1 MSSKTKR
8 HSTSSTYGKK
18 SQPIDLDE
26 DRSSLMGSDD
36 GSDSAQPVRP
46 SKKKDGRKS
55 KDDDKHDVNRILRS
69 EGSEEED
76 EEEEE
81 DEDYE
86 VSKIK
91 AHRLKRGQTEYRVGW
106 KNYESDDDSWEPE
119 SNLAGAKELLKK
131 YKLEHGIGSKP
142 KSARNSTISSR
153 STSKKPRDAD
163 EDKEPDSTAKK
174 TSTLKRKRDEEMA
187 KGSIAPLRKNG
198 FVSKKKDNP
207 TEPASEQSGSPQ
219 VKADYEPDEP
229 WEDHVKHVITIQRDE
244 IGNDQNSEKTGETS
258 SGEIRVL
265 LQLKS
270 NKRAWVS
277 NSAAR
282 KKVPLMMLDFYEKH
296 LQFAKPE

>member
-18 SQPIDLDE
+18 SQPIDLVE
-26 DRSSLMGSDD
+26 DQSSMSSDD

-46 SKKKDGRKS
+46 SKKKGGRKS
-55 KDDDKHDVNRILRS
+55 NDSDEPDVNRILKS

-81 DEDYE
+81 EENYE

-91 AHRLKRGQTEYRVGW
+91 AHRVKRGQTEYQVGW

-119 SNLAGAKELLKK
+119 SNLAGAKELLRK
-131 YKLEHGIGSKP
+131 YKLEHDIGSKP
-142 KSARNSTISSR
+142 KSARNSTISSK
-153 STSKKPRDAD
+153 STNKKPRDAD
-163 EDKEPDSTAKK
+163 EDKQPDSTAKK
-174 TSTLKRKRDEEMA
+174 SSTLKRKRDEETT

-198 FVSKKKDNP
+198 FASKKKDVP
-207 TEPASEQSGSPQ
+207 TGPPSEQSGSPQ
-219 VKADYEPDEP
+219 AEADCEPDEP
-229 WEDHVKHVITIQRDE
+229 WEDHVKHVITIERHGSE
-244 IGNDQNSEKTGETS
+244 YGQNSQKTGATR

-270 NKRAWVS
+270 NKTAWVS

-282 KKVPLMMLDFYEKH
+282 EKVPMVMLDFYEKH